1 MFTGKNGPLRALVD
15 LGYLGFSMGGMV
27 AAGALLGYWLDRRL
41 GTTPWLTLTG
51 TLVGTAAGLFYVV
64 VQVQRASRDGGDG
77 SGADR

>member
-1 MFTGKNGPLRALVD
+1 MFSGKNGPLRALID

-51 TLVGTAAGLFYVV
+51 TLVGMAAGMFYVV
-64 VQVQRASRDGGDG
+64 VQVQRASRDGGDD
-77 SGADR
+77 SGAGR